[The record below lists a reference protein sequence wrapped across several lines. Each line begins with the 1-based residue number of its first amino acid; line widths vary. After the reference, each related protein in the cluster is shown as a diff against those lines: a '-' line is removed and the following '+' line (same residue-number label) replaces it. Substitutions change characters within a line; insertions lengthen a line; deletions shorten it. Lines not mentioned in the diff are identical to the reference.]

1 MEKKYADLIDKCTM
15 EERPMRVYDID
26 GMRYYDVIP
35 TSMTAEVVK
44 VITYRTDPSMHEF
57 KKGDKSFIETD
68 TILKVELLEEEA

>member
-1 MEKKYADLIDKCTM
+1 MEKKYQDIVFKCIC

-26 GMRYYDVIP
+26 GVRYFDVIP
-35 TSMTAEVVK
+35 TSMTAEEVS
-44 VITYRTDPSMHEF
+44 VINYCDDPVMPQF